1 MKRYCLLIITLL
13 LSLYTRCQ
21 ETGEE
26 ILMTIGHSPITLSE
40 FERIYKK
47 NNTGNNVLDKKPV
60 DEYLELFINFK
71 LKVIEAERL
80 GLDTLSE
87 FKKEL
92 KGYRS
97 QLAKPYLT
105 DREFSEE
112 LIKEAYNRLKTEINV
127 SHILVKLPKQ
137 PSPEDTLRAYNKA
150 IKIRDRILLGESFET
165 TARGSSDD
173 PSAKNNGGNLGY
185 ITAFRMIYP
194 FESAAYNLEVGKI
207 SMPVRTRYG
216 YHILK
221 VNNKRESQGEVKV
234 AHIMIA
240 VPGGSKPEFFK
251 KAEEKIYDIYTK
263 LLQGEKITEL
273 AGNYS
278 EDPGSA
284 KKGGELEWFG
294 TGRMVPE
301 FESAAFALERNGEFS
316 KPFKTAFGWHIIKRL
331 DRKEL
336 ESFAQLKPELSRRIA
351 RDERSALSKTSLINK
366 LKAEYNYKLDS
377 FRLKDFYSTVEHSQT
392 STGFDIRR
400 ANSLYQPLFSFA
412 NQVYNQND
420 FFNFIQKFVAS
431 KEYHSVKEF
440 VDQLF
445 NNFTGGKILDYENS
459 QLEKKYPEFRY
470 LMKEYHDG
478 ILLFE
483 LTDKMVWSKAVS
495 DTVGLRDFYEENKN
509 NYMWEK
515 RVEATIYTCHNDSRT
530 KELAKMLKNRR
541 KKDYT
546 ETYLIN
552 HFNTGSKEKYLSIE
566 NGIFAEGDRG
576 IIDSID
582 WDKGIT
588 TVFEYNEKPTIV
600 IISRVIKPQPKTLE
614 EARGIITSD
623 YQNSL
628 DKQWIRELR
637 EKYKVNINKG
647 LLAKIKQEL

>member
-1 MKRYCLLIITLL
+1 M
-13 LSLYTRCQ
+13 
-21 ETGEE
+21 
-26 ILMTIGHSPITLSE
+26 
-40 FERIYKK
+40 
-47 NNTGNNVLDKKPV
+47 
-60 DEYLELFINFK
+60 
-71 LKVIEAERL
+71 
-80 GLDTLSE
+80 
-87 FKKEL
+87 
-92 KGYRS
+92 
-97 QLAKPYLT
+97 
-105 DREFSEE
+105 
-112 LIKEAYNRLKTEINV
+112 KTEVNV
-127 SHILVKLPKQ
+127 SHILVKLPNH
-137 PSPEDTLRAYNKA
+137 PSPEDTLRVYNKA
-150 IKIRDRILLGESFET
+150 IKIRDRILLGESFEAI
-165 TARGSSDD
+165 ARGSSDD
-173 PSAKNNGGNLGY
+173 PSAKSNGGNLGY

-216 YHILK
+216 YHIVK
-221 VNNKRESQGEVKV
+221 VKNKRESQGEIKV
-234 AHIMIA
+234 AHIMIS
-240 VPGGSKPEFFK
+240 VPRGSKPEIFK

-263 LLQGEKITEL
+263 LQQGEDFAEL

-316 KPFKTAFGWHIIKRL
+316 KPLKTAFGWHIIKRL

-351 RDERSALSKTSLINK
+351 RDQRSALSKKLLINK
-366 LKAEYNYKLDS
+366 LKTEYNFKLDS
-377 FRLKDFYSTVEHSQT
+377 SGLKEFYSTVEPSQT
-392 STGFDIRR
+392 GTGFDIRK

-420 FFNFIQKFVAS
+420 FFNFIQKFVSS

-445 NNFTGGKILDYENS
+445 NKFTGGKILDYENS

-483 LTDKMVWSKAVS
+483 LTDKLVWSKAVW
-495 DTVGLRDFYEENKN
+495 DTVGLRNFYKENKN
-509 NYMWEK
+509 NYMWGK
-515 RVEATIYTCHNDSRT
+515 RVETTIYTCQNDSRT
-530 KELAKMLKNRR
+530 KELAKMLKKRR
-541 KKDYT
+541 KKGYT
-546 ETYLIN
+546 ETYLLN
-552 HFNTGSKEKYLSIE
+552 HFNTGSEKKYLSIE
-566 NGIFAEGDRG
+566 NGVFAKGDRG

-582 WDKGIT
+582 WKKGIT
-588 TVFEYNEKPTIV
+588 PVFEYGGKPTIA
-600 IISRVIKPQPKTLE
+600 IINRVIKPQPKTLE

-623 YQNSL
+623 YQDFL

-637 EKYKVNINKG
+637 EKYKVNINKE
-647 LLAKIKQEL
+647 LLSKIK